1 MVRFQRGITW
11 SGIRAE
17 LTRPEVVVFCPA
29 LGLAWLWFGFEG
41 VLLFAATGAPL
52 AWLARR
58 PALIPPS
65 QPARMID
72 IVTGLPPCDVV
83 CDALDRGFLA
93 EEATGKP
100 MACALIGLDDPQR
113 IRTAF
118 GQSAHEA
125 VLRKVADRLR
135 GLLREDD
142 VLSRASGETFAI
154 ALSPGRRIDL
164 EAAIQIAARLKAAVA
179 EPFSIDATTIYVSA
193 SVGFC
198 LSGRAP
204 NRSGRSLLNA
214 AEAALMAAMRNGP
227 GTIRAYSP
235 DIARATAHH
244 DALQRRVEAALET
257 GEIVA
262 YFQPQIS
269 TDTGNISGFEALA
282 RWQHPE
288 RGVLSPPDFLPAIL
302 DAGLGERLGEVMLVH
317 ALSALRAWDAAGLDV
332 PRVAVNFSRDELRDP
347 SLVGKLKWQLDRFDL
362 TPDRLTIEILET
374 VAAETADDII
384 VRNIAALSK
393 MGCQVDLDDFGT
405 GHASIAS
412 IRRFAINRIKIDRSY
427 VTQVDTDPAQQR
439 MVAAVLSLAERLG
452 LQTLAEGVETI
463 GEHAML
469 SQLGCS
475 HVQGYV
481 IARPMPIQA
490 TEGWML
496 KHRAKLRNTPN
507 VGRHAG

>member
-1 MVRFQRGITW
+1 MVRFQRDTTL
-11 SGIRAE
+11 SGIRTE
-17 LTRPEVVVFCPA
+17 LTRPEVLVLCPA
-29 LGLAWLWFGFEG
+29 LCLAWLWFGLEG
-41 VLLFAATGAPL
+41 VLLFAATGTPL

-58 PALIPPS
+58 PSPPAP
-65 QPARMID
+65 QPGSMID
-72 IVTGLPPCDVV
+72 VVTGLPPVEAV
-83 CDALDRGFLA
+83 REALDQCFFV
-93 EEATGKP
+93 EEETGRST
-100 MACALIGLDDPQR
+100 ACAVVGLDDPQR

-125 VLRKVADRLR
+125 VLRKVAERLR
-135 GLLREDD
+135 GALRDD
-142 VLSRASGETFAI
+142 DILARADGECFAI
-154 ALSPGRRIDL
+154 AIAPGRRMDL
-164 EAAIQIAARLKAAVA
+164 ESTIQIAARLKAAVA
-179 EPFSIDATTIYVSA
+179 EPLSIDATAIYVSA

-204 NRSGRSLLNA
+204 NRSGKSLVAA
-214 AEAALMAAMRNGP
+214 AEAALMSAQRNGP

-235 DIARATAHH
+235 EIATATAAH
-244 DALQRRVEAALET
+244 DALQQRVESALET

-262 YFQPQIS
+262 YFQPQLS
-269 TDTGNISGFEALA
+269 TDTGEVSGFEALA
-282 RWQHPE
+282 RWQHPQ

-302 DAGLGERLGEVMLVH
+302 DNGLGERLSEVMLSH
-317 ALSALRAWDAAGLDV
+317 AMSALRQWDAAGLDV
-332 PRVAVNFSRDELRDP
+332 PCVAVNFSRDELRDP
-347 SLVGKLKWQLDRFDL
+347 SLVSKLKWQLDRFNL

-393 MGCQVDLDDFGT
+393 MGCPVDLDDFGT

-412 IRRFAINRIKIDRSY
+412 IRRFAVNRIKIDRSY
-427 VTQVDTDPAQQR
+427 VTQVDTDPSQQR
-439 MVAAVLSLAERLG
+439 MVAAVLSMADRLG

-490 TEGWML
+490 TGDWL
-496 KHRAKLRNTPN
+496 RKHRSKLHDRPN

>member
-1 MVRFQRGITW
+1 M
-11 SGIRAE
+11 
-17 LTRPEVVVFCPA
+17 VFCPA
-29 LGLAWLWFGFEG
+29 LCLAWLWFGFEG

-58 PALIPPS
+58 PALIAPT

-72 IVTGLPPCDVV
+72 VVTGLPPSDVV
-83 CDALDRGFLA
+83 CKTLDKGFLT
-93 EEATGKP
+93 EETTGMP
-100 MACALIGLDDPQR
+100 MACVLIGLDDPHR

-125 VLRKVADRLR
+125 VLRKVAERLR
-135 GLLREDD
+135 GILREDD
-142 VLSRASGETFAI
+142 VLSRANGETFAI

-164 EAAIQIAARLKAAVA
+164 EAAIQISARLKAAVA

-204 NRSGRSLLNA
+204 KRSGRSLLTA
-214 AEAALMAAMRNGP
+214 AESALLVALRNGP

-235 DIARATAHH
+235 DIARATARH

-262 YFQPQIS
+262 HFQPQIS
-269 TDTGNISGFEALA
+269 TDTGKISGFEALA

-288 RGVLSPPDFLPAIL
+288 RGILSPPEFLPAVL
-302 DAGLGERLGEVMLVH
+302 EAGLGERLGEVMLAH
-317 ALSALRAWDAAGLDV
+317 AMSALRAWDAADLEV

-347 SLVGKLKWQLDRFDL
+347 SLVSKLKWQLDRFEL
-362 TPDRLTIEILET
+362 APDRLTIEILET
-374 VAAETADDII
+374 VAAETDDDII
-384 VRNIAALSK
+384 VRNIASLSK

-412 IRRFAINRIKIDRSY
+412 IRRFAISRIKIDRSY
-427 VTQVDTDPAQQR
+427 VTQVDTDPSQQR

-481 IARPMPIQA
+481 IARPMPFQA
-490 TEGWML
+490 TGNWML
-496 KHRAKLRNTPN
+496 KHLAKLRNTPN
-507 VGRHAG
+507 VGGHAR